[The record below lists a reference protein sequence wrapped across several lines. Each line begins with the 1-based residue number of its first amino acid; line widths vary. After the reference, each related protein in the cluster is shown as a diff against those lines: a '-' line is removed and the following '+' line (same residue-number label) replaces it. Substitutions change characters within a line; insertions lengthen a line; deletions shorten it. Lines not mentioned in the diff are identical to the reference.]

1 MFEAI
6 RHIYINDSMT
16 GAIYGDGEV
25 IGSISFLSRP
35 DRTGVLSSIGPLS
48 AVRECS
54 ISHYLSFRGKFRG
67 RTSEAIEDFSPSED

>member
-16 GAIYGDGEV
+16 GAIYRDGDV
-25 IGSISFLSRP
+25 IGSISFMSKP
-35 DRTGVLSSIGPLS
+35 ERTGVISSIGPEK

-54 ISHYLSFRGKFRG
+54 FSHWFGFGG
-67 RTSEAIEDFSPSED
+67 RYRAAAREQVENIA